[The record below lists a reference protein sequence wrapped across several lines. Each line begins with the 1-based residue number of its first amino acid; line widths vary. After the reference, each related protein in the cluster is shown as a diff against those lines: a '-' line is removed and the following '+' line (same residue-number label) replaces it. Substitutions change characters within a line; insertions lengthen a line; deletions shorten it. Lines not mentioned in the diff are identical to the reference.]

1 MPSLRSAGARDKRGR
16 EASRARWRAGGGGGI
31 FREGPSS
38 CCLTHVAT
46 WLRRTPRPLFGLER
60 MRPVGGGGRWRG
72 LLGGGLMERPHTCL
86 ITLQGQAHTS
96 HTPLA
101 LPLRACHAGA
111 RQRTLRSRV
120 SQAEKLAADR
130 VSIEPVQEKQLLG
143 SFFRVRVFTF
153 QRALPFKGFPAPIN
167 TVFIRSGQLKKA
179 ILDKDEAALTYFYL
193 LSIIFLSSIL
203 MILPRAAACSKVRT
217 LARRSSLISSR

>member
-1 MPSLRSAGARDKRGR
+1 
-16 EASRARWRAGGGGGI
+16 
-31 FREGPSS
+31 
-38 CCLTHVAT
+38 
-46 WLRRTPRPLFGLER
+46 
-60 MRPVGGGGRWRG
+60 
-72 LLGGGLMERPHTCL
+72 MERPHTCL

-167 TVFIRSGQLKKA
+167 TVFIRSGRLKKA
-179 ILDKDEAALTYFYL
+179 ILDKDESGVDLFLPSFRHLSQFHPHDFAASSCLQQGQDFGQALVPHL
-193 LSIIFLSSIL
+193 LQ
-203 MILPRAAACSKVRT
+203 VT
-217 LARRSSLISSR
+217 QQTSLKEHLCGGSGAQEG